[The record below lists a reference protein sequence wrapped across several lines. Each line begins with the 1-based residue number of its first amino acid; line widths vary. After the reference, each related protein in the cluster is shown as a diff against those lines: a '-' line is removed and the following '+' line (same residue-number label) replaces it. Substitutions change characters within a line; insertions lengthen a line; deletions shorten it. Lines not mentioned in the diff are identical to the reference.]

1 MLHWIGGL
9 ARALSFPSGFVF
21 LCWGIGTAIW
31 YGAALARWS
40 LLWASFCLITWQR
53 QLGLVPSQLQYSL
66 EVVVDAAPKAIRRVL
81 RYLGALLL
89 LWLVAYLLRAFI
101 TIPPFYGLL
110 TFLSRSAEAWFHR
123 V

>member
-1 MLHWIGGL
+1 VLYWIGAL
-9 ARALSFPSGFVF
+9 AHALSFPWGFVF
-21 LCWGIGTAIW
+21 LCSVIGAAIW
-31 YGAALARWS
+31 FGAALARWS

-53 QLGLVPSQLQYSL
+53 QLGLVPSQLQYGL
-66 EVVVDAAPKAIRRVL
+66 EVVVDAAPKAIHRVL
-81 RYLGALLL
+81 RYLGGLLL

-110 TFLSRSAEAWFHR
+110 TFLSRSAEVWFHS